1 MQFIVIT
8 AEGTETYDGSYEVE
22 DTGVLKIRP
31 KDRSELISLSP
42 AFWRQINEPRSSYDM
57 LDSAYGA
64 ERQAAP
70 RVSRGSTDSRAPS
83 HALSLIGLYRPG
95 GLPCRLG
102 PLDMAGSG
110 RSTKAGSEWTGR
122 WLQQRR
128 AASDCCAGIAWTT
141 L

>member
-22 DTGVLKIRP
+22 GSGVLKIRP

-64 ERQAAP
+64 ER
-70 RVSRGSTDSRAPS
+70 
-83 HALSLIGLYRPG
+83 
-95 GLPCRLG
+95 
-102 PLDMAGSG
+102 
-110 RSTKAGSEWTGR
+110 
-122 WLQQRR
+122 
-128 AASDCCAGIAWTT
+128 
-141 L
+141 